1 MTRPAATIHV
11 AYSVSRRRHGDTSYW
26 AKAAVT
32 DEGFAGY
39 NTVRSGIGDSAAEA
53 IDCAVGYVIE
63 SYRRDGLEPPQTTII
78 YGRVP
83 RVDIQNVT
91 FIGKVH

>member
-1 MTRPAATIHV
+1 MSRPPATIHV
-11 AYSVSRRRHGDTSYW
+11 AYSVSRRRDGQTSYW

-53 IDCAVGYVIE
+53 IDLAVGYVFE
-63 SYRRDGLEPPQTTII
+63 TYQRDGIEPPQNTII

-83 RVDIQNVT
+83 RADIQNCT
-91 FIGKVH
+91 FLRRH

>member
-11 AYSVSRRRHGDTSYW
+11 AYSASTRHGSTSYW

-39 NTVRSGIGDSAAEA
+39 NTVRTGIGDTAAEA
-53 IDCAVGYVIE
+53 VDQAIAYVIDT
-63 SYRRDGLEPPQTTII
+63 YRRDGIEPPQSTIL

-83 RVDIQNVT
+83 RVDIEAVT
-91 FIGKVH
+91 FLKRH

>member
-1 MTRPAATIHV
+1 MARPPATIHV
-11 AYSVSRRRHGDTSYW
+11 AYSASRRNGWTSYW

-53 IDCAVGYVIE
+53 IDNAIGYVME
-63 SYRRDGLEPPQTTII
+63 TYDRDGIERPQNTIL

-83 RVDIQNVT
+83 RADIQNCT
-91 FIGKVH
+91 FMRRH

>member
-1 MTRPAATIHV
+1 MARPPATVHV
-11 AYSVSRRRHGDTSYW
+11 AYSASTRNGHTSYW

-39 NTVRSGIGDSAAEA
+39 NTVRSGIGDSAMEA
-53 IDCAVGYVIE
+53 VDLALSYVFE
-63 SYRRDGLEPPQTTII
+63 SYDRDGVERPQSTII

-83 RVDIQNVT
+83 RADIVNVS
-91 FIGKVH
+91 FLGRH

>member
-11 AYSVSRRRHGDTSYW
+11 AYSASTRHGHTSYW

-39 NTVRSGIGDSAAEA
+39 NTVRTGIGDTA
-53 IDCAVGYVIE
+53 IDAVDQAVAYVID
-63 SYRRDGLEPPQTTII
+63 SYNRDSIKPPENTIL

-83 RVDIQNVT
+83 RADIASVT
-91 FIGKVH
+91 FIGRH

>member
-11 AYSVSRRRHGDTSYW
+11 AYSASTRHGHTSYW

-32 DEGFAGY
+32 DEGFKGY
-39 NTVRSGIGDSAAEA
+39 NTVRTGIGDTAIEAVDEA
-53 IDCAVGYVIE
+53 IRYVVE
-63 SYRRDGLEPPQTTII
+63 SYLRDGIEPPASTIL

-83 RVDIQNVT
+83 RPDIENVT
-91 FIGKVH
+91 FLGRH

>member
-1 MTRPAATIHV
+1 MARPPATIHV
-11 AYSVSRRRHGDTSYW
+11 AYSVSRRHGHTSYW

-32 DEGFAGY
+32 DEGFKGY
-39 NTVRSGIGDSAAEA
+39 NTVRSGIGDTAEEA
-53 IDCAVGYVIE
+53 IRDAVSYVIE
-63 SYRRDGLEPPQTTII
+63 SYQRDGIAPPQTVVR

-91 FIGKVH
+91 FIKQEA

>member
-11 AYSVSRRRHGDTSYW
+11 AYSASTRHGHTSYW

-32 DEGFAGY
+32 DEGFKGY
-39 NTVRSGIGDSAAEA
+39 NTVRSGIGDTAIEA
-53 IDCAVGYVIE
+53 IDLAIGYVIE
-63 SYRRDGLEPPQTTII
+63 SYRRDGLEPPANTII

-83 RVDIQNVT
+83 RADIENVS
-91 FIGKVH
+91 FIGRH